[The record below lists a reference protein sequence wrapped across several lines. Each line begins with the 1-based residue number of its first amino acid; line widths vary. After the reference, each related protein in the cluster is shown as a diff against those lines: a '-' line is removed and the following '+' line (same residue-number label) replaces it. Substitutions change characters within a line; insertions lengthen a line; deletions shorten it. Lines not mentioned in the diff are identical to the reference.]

1 MQLHYD
7 ISGIVTII
15 NKACPSR
22 SFYVWAKQTIKEDIV
37 HGIRDDDVQWNCNNL
52 ANAELKA
59 IYILSDPGILVR
71 SLCPDVCPSVRHKLL
86 DVCET

>member
-7 ISGIVTII
+7 ISGVVTII

-37 HGIRDDDVQWNCNNL
+37 HENQEDDDDDDDD
-52 ANAELKA
+52 EK
-59 IYILSDPGILVR
+59 
-71 SLCPDVCPSVRHKLL
+71 
-86 DVCET
+86 

>member
-59 IYILSDPGILVR
+59 IYIFIGPRYPGPIWSDVSGCHSQRFV
-71 SLCPDVCPSVRHKLL
+71 KLN
-86 DVCET
+86 